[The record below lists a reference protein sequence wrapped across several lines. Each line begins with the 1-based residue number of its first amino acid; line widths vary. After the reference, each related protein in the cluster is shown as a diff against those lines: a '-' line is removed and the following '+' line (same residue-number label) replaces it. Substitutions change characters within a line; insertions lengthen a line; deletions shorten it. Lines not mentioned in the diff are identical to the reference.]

1 MDKNKYSDI
10 AKKLI
15 RKSENQTFTV
25 ISDSMAPLIRKNDK
39 IICRSVS
46 NIKSIRKYSI
56 IAFNNDI
63 NDRNVATVHRVLKFS
78 KNKQLIKT
86 KGDANLFFDKTDV
99 TENIL
104 IGLVYCII
112 RNGRELNLESFC
124 GRFLSV
130 YLYFFSALKNY
141 LNLLLSKIKN
151 LAIKNFIP
159 EPEPKYD
166 DSLSMLR
173 LADVIPT
180 KSWIK
185 TSKINSKILEN
196 FMSSYDNVCDISFDG
211 GLCEESFYFIRNL
224 IPVDNIKINS
234 PVNKKY
240 KFIICSKILNL
251 AQNENQRKEI
261 YAFIKKIIAKDGK
274 VFLSYINVKNNFGIY
289 LKRTFFSFFKLYKGP
304 SQYDIINKGFFVM
317 KYLKSD
323 KVESE
328 FSENK
333 FKVINKTVSE
343 DVVTFVLEV
352 L

>member
-1 MDKNKYSDI
+1 MDKNKYSDV

-15 RKSENQTFTV
+15 KKSDNKTFTV

-39 IICRSVS
+39 IICRAVS

-63 NDRNVATVHRVLKFS
+63 NNHDVPTVHRVLKFS
-78 KNKQLIKT
+78 KNKQSIKT

-112 RNGRELNLESFC
+112 RNGREHNLENFC
-124 GRFLSV
+124 GRFLSI

-141 LNLLLSKIKN
+141 LNLLQSKIKN
-151 LAIKNFIP
+151 LAVKNFIP
-159 EPEPKYD
+159 ESELKYD
-166 DSLSMLR
+166 DSLSTLR

-180 KSWIK
+180 KSWRK
-185 TSKINSKILEN
+185 TSKINSEILKN
-196 FMSSYDNVCDISFDG
+196 FISPYDNVCDISFDG

-240 KFIICSKILNL
+240 KFVICSKILNL

-261 YAFIKKIIAKDGK
+261 YAFIKKIIDNDGK
-274 VFLSYINVKNNFGIY
+274 VFLSYINVKNNFGLY
-289 LKRTFFSFFKLYKGP
+289 FKRTFFSFFKLYKGP
-304 SQYDIINKGFFVM
+304 GRYDITTKGFFVM

-323 KVESE
+323 TAESE
-328 FSENK
+328 FAENK
-333 FKVINKTVSE
+333 FKIVNKTVSE
-343 DVVTFVLEV
+343 DVVSFVLES